1 MTAAGRSRLPPHLFA
16 ALLPLR
22 RALFLVESD
31 GRAGGGCSGAGD
43 SSAEAGDSS
52 AEAGGGC
59 GAAADGGEEGGHA
72 LCVEL
77 VPLFDPLLSPRN
89 TAVVACEERGPR

>member
-1 MTAAGRSRLPPHLFA
+1 MGRSRLPPHLFA
-16 ALLPLR
+16 ALLPVR

-59 GAAADGGEEGGHA
+59 GAAADGGEEGGRA
-72 LCVEL
+72 LICVEL